1 MPDPAKTALHD
12 KHVEAGAAMS
22 DVDGFLMPLHYGDA
36 TGEAAAAQTRAAVF
50 DISSIGRIRIKG
62 SGAVDLLERLC
73 TADAS
78 HQEDDTSRLTLL
90 CDAAGK
96 IIDICMIARL
106 EDEWLLTCSPSR
118 RGAVMAHLDA
128 QAGDFDVKIKDT
140 TDSSTMLWLCG
151 PQAGRILDGVL
162 PEKVSPL
169 KRGQGKS
176 GSYVIAKYV
185 ATRTGLTKLWS
196 LEVIFP
202 NLLAGQAWRFITQ
215 KAGDNAIKPAGTQAR
230 DALRTQA
237 NLPAWGAG
245 IDENTNPFAAGL
257 ARAIDFNHNFLGRAA
272 LEKLSATPTPG

>member
-12 KHVEAGAAMS
+12 KHVDAGAAMS
-22 DVDGFLMPLHYGDA
+22 ETDGFLMPLHYGDA
-36 TGEAAAAQTRAAVF
+36 AGETDAARNRAAVF

-73 TADAS
+73 TADAA

-90 CDAAGK
+90 CDPAGK
-96 IIDICMIARL
+96 IIDLCMIARL
-106 EDEWLLTCSPSR
+106 DDEWLLTCSPSR
-118 RGAVMAHLDA
+118 RAAVMAHLDTH
-128 QAGDFDVKIKDT
+128 AGDFDVKIKDT
-140 TDSSTMLWLCG
+140 TEGSTMLWLCG
-151 PQAGRILDGVL
+151 PAAARILDGVL

-169 KRGQGKS
+169 RRGQGKS

-185 ATRTGLTKLWS
+185 AMRTGLTRLWS

-215 KAGDNAIKPAGTQAR
+215 KAGDNAIKPAGMEAR
-230 DALRTQA
+230 DALRRGA

-245 IDENTNPFAAGL
+245 IDENANPFAAGL
-257 ARAIDFNHNFLGRAA
+257 ARAIDFNHDFLGRTA
-272 LEKLSATPTPG
+272 LEKLQIR